1 MENPPDELIH
11 AISHPSPDTTS
22 PNPSFAVKTSN
33 ICAKFVTVRGERK
46 EAVILSLERPAIIGR
61 DPTACVRSPSGGVIV
76 SCQDVSRNG
85 LYLNGQHIRKASII
99 IMDGDVLRLPNSLE
113 FTCIHLWKE
122 PSNKMTIFD
131 PTPPT
136 HPAHKRIGSYIVTS
150 QCLGSG
156 SFATVHLA
164 LDPAKRRQVACKSIR
179 TKREHEVGQVMKEV
193 RILMTIR
200 HPNIN
205 EIYDTEVNKNFIH
218 IFLQLCTGGDLFTYI
233 TSHPSSK
240 HFLCEAEAKY
250 IMFQLLQGLD
260 YLHSNMIS
268 HRDLKPE
275 NILLHCPGP
284 YPRILIADFG
294 LARPNA
300 HQETLNVCGTVSYL
314 PPEGVLA
321 LDVKHLGYV
330 GMPADCWSAG
340 VILFIMLSGS
350 HPFDYGPVC
359 SSDWI
364 SHIEESRGA
373 SCTQPSQRY
382 LNTEARLKARIINGK
397 VDFQPIWKHM
407 QDARELVESLLIYES
422 QLRATVRSAL
432 QSSWIVSELE
442 ELELLYERRIRSKLE
457 NA

>member
-1 MENPPDELIH
+1 
-11 AISHPSPDTTS
+11 
-22 PNPSFAVKTSN
+22 
-33 ICAKFVTVRGERK
+33 
-46 EAVILSLERPAIIGR
+46 
-61 DPTACVRSPSGGVIV
+61 
-76 SCQDVSRNG
+76 
-85 LYLNGQHIRKASII
+85 
-99 IMDGDVLRLPNSLE
+99 MDGDVLRLPNSLE

-122 PSNKMTIFD
+122 SRSKMTIFD

-136 HPAHKRIGSYIVTS
+136 HPAHKRIGDYIVTS

-179 TKREHEVGQVMKEV
+179 TKREHDVGQVMKE
-193 RILMTIR
+193 
-200 HPNIN
+200 PNIN

-233 TSHPSSK
+233 TNHPSSK
-240 HFLCEAEAKY
+240 HCLCEAEAKY

-268 HRDLKPE
+268 HRDLKVKDSLVFGVSIIDLAKPE

-284 YPRILIADFG
+284 YARILIADFG

-330 GMPADCWSAG
+330 G
-340 VILFIMLSGS
+340 
-350 HPFDYGPVC
+350 
-359 SSDWI
+359 
-364 SHIEESRGA
+364 
-373 SCTQPSQRY
+373 
-382 LNTEARLKARIINGK
+382 
-397 VDFQPIWKHM
+397 
-407 QDARELVESLLIYES
+407 
-422 QLRATVRSAL
+422 
-432 QSSWIVSELE
+432 
-442 ELELLYERRIRSKLE
+442 
-457 NA
+457 